1 MNLNIIDLYNRKL
14 NNPNIRFK
22 KGIWDPADGGYEN
35 FKRLLRYIVL
45 EKRQWSRDE
54 LLINVSDEF
63 LRESKLYA
71 GMERMFQYRIE
82 DTIISSWEE

>member
-1 MNLNIIDLYNRKL
+1 M
-14 NNPNIRFK
+14 FK
-22 KGIWDPADGGYEN
+22 KGIWDRADGGYEN

-71 GMERMFQYRIE
+71 GMERRGCFSIE
-82 DTIISSWEE
+82 